1 MTTEIDNEAPTKA
14 RLCSTQVWHLNVLV
28 IVVIFTLCSSCN
40 ETARPKRLTL
50 DPFSTAPLH
59 TSYDIEVTF
68 TDSSFTKATL
78 RAGRAVVDEVRME
91 TLLGGGVYVVFYNHV
106 THDSS
111 AWLRSDSACI
121 DDKTKNMTAI
131 GNVLVQSDS
140 SRTTLRTPSLVWLQ
154 KEERIRTSEVVKITT
169 PTEVIDGV
177 GLVSDQY
184 LTDYK
189 IFNVRGIHRQ

>member
-1 MTTEIDNEAPTKA
+1 MSITKT
-14 RLCSTQVWHLNVLV
+14 RLYFIQAQHLNVLLLV
-28 IVVIFTLCSSCN
+28 AIFTFCSGCN
-40 ETARPKRLTL
+40 ETVQPKRLVL
-50 DPFSTAPLH
+50 DPFSAAPLH
-59 TSYDIEVTF
+59 TSYDITVTF
-68 TDSSFTKATL
+68 SDSSFTKATL
-78 RAGRAVVDEVRME
+78 HAGRAVVDEVRME
-91 TLLGGGVYVVFYNHV
+91 TLLGGGVYVVFYNRV
-106 THDSS
+106 THESS

-140 SRTTLRTPSLVWLQ
+140 SKTTLRTPSLVWLQ

-189 IFNVRGIHRQ
+189 IFNVRGVHKQ